1 MLVLILIKIL
11 LKKMPRECTRQ
22 RENEFRR
29 SAFGNSFAHYLNCL
43 MAFARTTRAPPF
55 ARRTRARWSAS
66 AYNAFKRRGGSR
78 GMRRVGRTD
87 GRTDRTIQSHDKCA
101 NMAVQVVQS
110 RCALNNCAGCD
121 RGAQDIW
128 SSGCVEFHQIRYV

>member
-1 MLVLILIKIL
+1 
-11 LKKMPRECTRQ
+11 
-22 RENEFRR
+22 
-29 SAFGNSFAHYLNCL
+29 
-43 MAFARTTRAPPF
+43 
-55 ARRTRARWSAS
+55 
-66 AYNAFKRRGGSR
+66 
-78 GMRRVGRTD
+78 MRRVGRTD

-128 SSGCVEFHQIRYV
+128 SSGCVEFQQVRYV